1 MSIVFESNVGLFEL
15 VDQPKRQGLNNSRHI
30 VDTMFEELTAI
41 IEKTRT
47 SSIRWNGFGM
57 VRCQIVREDGFE
69 AGREPQNGNF
79 TVSRAFFPR
88 PI

>member
-15 VDQPKRQGLNNSRHI
+15 VDQLKRQELNNSRHI

-41 IEKTRT
+41 IEKTLT

-57 VRCQIVREDGFE
+57 VRCQIVRKDGFE
-69 AGREPQNGNF
+69 ARREPQNGNF

>member
-15 VDQPKRQGLNNSRHI
+15 VDQLKRQELNNSRHI

-41 IEKTRT
+41 IEKTLT

-57 VRCQIVREDGFE
+57 VRCQIVRKDGFE